1 MRRSVILFLSLAGVA
16 AAIVALIVL
25 SGALIDQD
33 GSTTI
38 EALPSEDAA
47 RIGVQVAPT
56 DGDGLINRDQ
66 ALAVAAK
73 RWGEREPAIGEPF
86 LQRMTD
92 PDTARSD
99 DPIIDRPVW
108 VVRYAGLSVMSPGG
122 RELHFSYVVIDAKA
136 AYEIHTDWAP

>member
-1 MRRSVILFLSLAGVA
+1 MRRRVSSFLFLAGVG
-16 AAIVALIVL
+16 IVALIVL
-25 SGALIDQD
+25 RGAVLDQP
-33 GSTTI
+33 GTKAI

-47 RIGVQVAPT
+47 RIGVQVKPT
-56 DGDGLINRDQ
+56 DEDGLIDRDQ

-73 RWGEREPAIGEPF
+73 RWGEREPAVGEAF

-122 RELHFSYVVIDAKA
+122 RELHFAYVVIDATA